1 MKDLACITCLWII
14 GGVLV
19 GAESYAAETSS
30 PPTGS
35 YRLATFKTDVTIP
48 LGHRCMGVLPR
59 KAERI
64 VDPLYAIGFVLLG
77 PDPPL
82 VVVCV
87 DWCEIRNRSYDQW
100 RDALA
105 EAAGTVRE
113 RVLLSSIHQHDAPV
127 VDGEAEELLASVG
140 LAGELFDVRFH
151 EDAVRRTAA
160 ALRDSLPQARRVTHL
175 GFGQVRVDQIASNRR
190 VVHPGGRVDF
200 DRYSASGGDEFH
212 RTADDGLIDPWLKTL
227 SFWDADQPLVALHI
241 YATHPMS
248 YYGQGG
254 VSADFVGMARDHRQR
269 DDFRVT
275 QIYGSGCSGDIT
287 AGKYND
293 GSPATRPV
301 LAERLYQGMKA
312 AWEATRRVP
321 LQHVAFRCTTFDLD
335 FHEDPAFQV
344 AVLDKTLRDANA
356 SVTDRILA
364 AMSLSSRHR
373 QARGQK
379 IDLPCVDFGP
389 AQLIVLPGESFVG
402 YQLLAQQ
409 LRPNSF
415 VATLG
420 YGECWTG
427 YIPTEAAF
435 ADRFNH
441 DWRWV
446 GPGAEPRIRAA
457 LERVLAP

>member
-1 MKDLACITCLWII
+1 LWIV
-14 GGVLV
+14 GVIVSL
-19 GAESYAAETSS
+19 ESRAAEM
-30 PPTGS
+30 PGPTAGG
-35 YRLATFKTDVTIP
+35 YRLATFRTDVTIP

-64 VDPLYAIGFVLLG
+64 VDPLYASGFVLLG
-77 PDPPL
+77 PDPPI

-105 EAAGTVRE
+105 EAAGTVRQ

-160 ALRDSLPQARRVTHL
+160 ALRGSLKDARRVTHL
-175 GFGQVRVDQIASNRR
+175 GLGQAQVKEIASNRR

-200 DRYSASGGDEFH
+200 DRYSASGGNEFH
-212 RTADDGLIDPWLKTL
+212 RSADDGLIDPWLKTL
-227 SFWDADQPLVALHI
+227 SFWDEDQPLVALHV

-269 DDFRVT
+269 DDFQVT

-293 GSPATRPV
+293 GSPAMRAI
-301 LAERLYQGMKA
+301 LAERLYQGMKT
-312 AWEATRRVP
+312 AWEATRRGP

-335 FHEDPAFQV
+335 FHEDEAFAVPA
-344 AVLDKTLRDANA
+344 LEKTLHDANA
-356 SVTDRILA
+356 GVTDRILA

-373 QARGQK
+373 QARGQE

-389 AQLIVLPGESFVG
+389 AQLLVLPGESFVG
-402 YQLLAQQ
+402 YQLMAQQ
-409 LRPNSF
+409 LRPDSF

-427 YIPTEAAF
+427 YIPTAAAF

-457 LERVLAP
+457 LERVLKP